1 MNQFNTNVNLND
13 KVNFI
18 WKIANRLRGP
28 YKPEKYKD
36 VIIPMC
42 VIRRFECVLEETKSQ
57 VLERAEKFGH
67 LEEVLNKTAG
77 YNFHNKSQYDLNK
90 LLNDPD
96 DIASNFKAYIQG
108 FSKEIRDIIE
118 KLKFEEEIDYMD
130 QKDRLY
136 TIVKEFSLLDL
147 HPNVVTN
154 SEMGY
159 IFEELIRK
167 FSENAEAGD
176 HYTPREVIQLMVDI
190 LLCEDVE
197 DLSKEGNI
205 VTLYDGTT
213 GTGGMLAVASEYIK
227 SLNSDT
233 VVEVFGQEINDESYA
248 ICKADMLIKG
258 QDSSNIVL
266 GNTLTNDGLKDLK
279 VKYCL
284 MNPPFG
290 VEWKD
295 EFPIVEEEHK
305 TKGFNGRFGAGL
317 PGKSDG
323 ALLFTQHMISK
334 LNDDGRGAIIHN
346 GSPLFSGKAE
356 SGESNIRKWLLEEDL
371 LEGIIALPTQ
381 MFYNTGI
388 ATYIFIIAK
397 NKEEKRKGKVQLLDA
412 TSFGSRLRKGL
423 GDKRNEIT
431 SKDIVTLTEM
441 YDEFRE
447 NELCKIL
454 DNDDL
459 LYRQITVDRPFAR
472 NFMISEERIENL
484 YSQSAFSKL
493 FDEDTYT
500 ELSEKVKKSVSDNKK
515 IETFEKGKEL
525 QDKILD
531 ILKSNISNAIYKN
544 KDEFIKIIKEMF
556 KDIPEV
562 KAGLLK
568 AIWMGLSE
576 KDTTADKYY
585 DKKGKVEVDSE
596 LRDTE
601 IVPFKE
607 DIYEYFEREVLPHVP
622 DALIDEDK
630 TKIGAEIPFTRLF
643 YKYEDEGSYEEYIEK
658 AKALEVEIAKLLE
671 EVFA

>member
-279 VKYCL
+279 VKYSL

-317 PGKSDG
+317 PAKSDG

-371 LEGIIALPTQ
+371 LEGIVALPTQ

-412 TSFGSRLRKGL
+412 TSFGTRLRKGL

-441 YDEFRE
+441 YDDFRE
-447 NELCKIL
+447 NEFCKIL
-454 DNDDL
+454 DNEDF

-500 ELSEKVKKSVSDNKK
+500 ELSEKVKKSASDEKK
-515 IETFEKGKEL
+515 IETFEKGKVL

-531 ILKSNISNAIYKN
+531 ILKSNISNTIYKN
-544 KDEFIKIIKEMF
+544 KDEFIKVIKEMF

-576 KDTTADKYY
+576 KDTSADKYY

-643 YKYEDEGSYEEYIEK
+643 YKYEDEGSYEEYMKK
-658 AKALEVEIAKLLE
+658 AKELEVEIAKLLE

>member
-18 WKIANRLRGP
+18 CKIANRLRGP

-42 VIRRFECVLEETKSQ
+42 VIRRFECVLEETKTQ

-77 YNFHNKSQYDLNK
+77 YNFHNKSKYDLKK

-96 DIASNFKAYIQG
+96 DIALNFKVYIQG

-167 FSENAEAGD
+167 YSENAEAGD

-266 GNTLTNDGLKDLK
+266 GNTLTNDRLKDLK

-334 LNDDGRGAIIHN
+334 LNEDGRGAIIHN
-346 GSPLFSGKAE
+346 SSPLFSGKAE

-412 TSFGSRLRKGL
+412 TSFGTRLRKGL

-447 NELCKIL
+447 NEFCKIL
-454 DNDDL
+454 DNEDF
-459 LYRQITVDRPFAR
+459 LYRQITVDRPFSR

-493 FDEDTYT
+493 FDEDTYI
-500 ELSEKVKKSVSDNKK
+500 ELSEKVKKSASDKKK

-544 KDEFIKIIKEMF
+544 KDEFIKVIKEMF
-556 KDIPEV
+556 NDIPEV

-585 DKKGKVEVDSE
+585 DKKGKVQVDSE

-643 YKYEDEGSYEEYIEK
+643 YKYEDEGTYQEYMEK

>member
-42 VIRRFECVLEETKSQ
+42 VIRRFECVLEETKPQ
-57 VLERAEKFGH
+57 VLARAEKFGH

-295 EFPIVEEEHK
+295 EFTIVEEEHK

-447 NELCKIL
+447 NEFCKIL
-454 DNDDL
+454 DNDDF

-484 YSQSAFSKL
+484 YSQSTFSKL

-500 ELSEKVKKSVSDNKK
+500 ELSEKVKKSASDKKK

-544 KDEFIKIIKEMF
+544 KDEFIKVIKEMF

-562 KAGLLK
+562 KTGLLK